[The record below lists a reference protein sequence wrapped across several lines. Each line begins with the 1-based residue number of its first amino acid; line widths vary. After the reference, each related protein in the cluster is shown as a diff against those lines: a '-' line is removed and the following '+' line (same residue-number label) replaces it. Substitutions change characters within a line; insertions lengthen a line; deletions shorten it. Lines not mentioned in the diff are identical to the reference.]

1 MKNTFLVI
9 ILTIGML
16 VAMAI
21 GNQVTA
27 TVLTDQSSCHP
38 ELVSGP
44 PASQLASASYPE
56 TTISAFVSSSIET
69 TVSEPSLPAG
79 KGNFFTNNWGAL
91 LMGLLGL
98 SDLIAR
104 LTPSAKD
111 NSIINF
117 LTSVINAIIPNMKKG
132 GGSF

>member
-16 VAMAI
+16 VAMGI
-21 GNQVTA
+21 GYQVMA
-27 TVLTDQSSCHP
+27 TVLSHP
-38 ELVSGP
+38 ELVSGTP
-44 PASQLASASYPE
+44 QQLAQLVSASYPE

>member
-27 TVLTDQSSCHP
+27 TVLSHP
-38 ELVSGP
+38 ELVSGTP
-44 PASQLASASYPE
+44 QQLAQLVSASCPE
-56 TTISAFVSSSIET
+56 TTISAFVSSNIET